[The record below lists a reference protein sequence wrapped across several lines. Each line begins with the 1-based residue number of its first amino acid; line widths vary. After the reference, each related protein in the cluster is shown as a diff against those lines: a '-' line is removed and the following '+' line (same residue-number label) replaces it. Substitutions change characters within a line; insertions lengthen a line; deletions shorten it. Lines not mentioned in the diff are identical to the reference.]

1 MLPYLDGSKWDWR
14 EKNSGIK
21 KTGELGVT
29 NKLEKAYLRLESAW
43 QHYGGGAELGFF
55 FFL

>member
-14 EKNSGIK
+14 EKTAVFK

-43 QHYGGGAELGFF
+43 QHYGGGAELGFG
-55 FFL
+55 LY